1 MTIIEF
7 FDRDFIEN
15 IASAL
20 LLNPDKVIFVG
31 DDESA
36 MRSAKAR
43 FKEITV
49 KRGLGID
56 FEYRVIER
64 KSLVDIVNKL
74 TEIVNENSDC
84 HFDIEGGE
92 DLYLVAVGVVSEKFG
107 DKIGLHRYN
116 IEEDKLNDVDMDGR
130 PSRVFRGQINVN
142 ENIKIYGGKVIYKD
156 EDFVDGT
163 QKIEFTQDFC
173 SDVGT
178 LWSVCSKNAGDW
190 NFLMK
195 DMSNNAE
202 RTGLSFVYPGT
213 ISDKDRAIFR
223 SLSAKALIRN
233 LKITPDKVTF
243 TCKNETVRS
252 CILKVGTLLE
262 FYIACAC
269 FGTEDDNGE
278 RYFGDVKTGV
288 FIDWDGKK
296 IHGRDVE
303 NEIDVLCIRGM
314 IPVFISCKS
323 GFVDSDELYKL
334 SSVADR
340 FGGKYAKKVLC
351 AIDLDRHGTSADSIR
366 ARAKDM
372 GIKIIEKL
380 EDMPIATLQNKL
392 KI

>member
-31 DDESA
+31 DDEQA
-36 MRSAKAR
+36 MNKAKAR
-43 FKEITV
+43 FSEITA
-49 KRGLGID
+49 KRGLGVD
-56 FEYRVIER
+56 FDYKLVER
-64 KSLVDIVNKL
+64 KSLKSIVDSL
-74 TEIVNENSDC
+74 TKIVNENPDC

-92 DLYLVAVGVVSEKFG
+92 DLYLVAVGIISEMFG

-116 IEEDKLNDVDMDGR
+116 IEEDKLNDFDMDGR
-130 PSRVFRGQINVN
+130 PSRVFKGQINVKD
-142 ENIKIYGGKVIYKD
+142 NIKIYGGRVIFED
-156 EDFVDGT
+156 ENPKDGT
-163 QKIEFTQDFC
+163 KKLEYTEEFC
-173 SDVGT
+173 GDVNA
-178 LWSVCSKNAGDW
+178 LWSICRKNSGNW

-195 DMSNNAE
+195 DMANISH
-202 RTGLSFVYPGT
+202 RTELSFVYPKAVN
-213 ISDKDRAIFR
+213 DMDRAIFR
-223 SLSAKALIRN
+223 DLSGKGLIES
-233 LKITPDKVTF
+233 LKITQSEVSF
-243 TCKNETVRS
+243 NCKNQTVKT

-262 FYIACAC
+262 YYISCACAQMK
-269 FGTEDDNGE
+269 DDAGK

-296 IHGRDVE
+296 TGDDVE
-303 NEIDVLCIRGM
+303 NEIDVLCTRGM

-340 FGGKYAKKVLC
+340 FGGKYARKVLC
-351 AIDLDRHGTSADSIR
+351 VIDLDRHGTAADSIR
-366 ARAKDM
+366 ARARDM
-372 GIKIIEKL
+372 GIKLIEKL
-380 EDMPIATLQNKL
+380 EDISLSELQKKL

>member
-31 DDESA
+31 DDEDA
-36 MRSAKAR
+36 MSKASDR
-43 FKEITV
+43 FKEITL
-49 KRGLGID
+49 KRGLGVD

-64 KSLVDIVNKL
+64 KSLGNIVSKL
-74 TEIVNENSDC
+74 SEIINENPDC

-92 DLYLVAVGVVSEKFG
+92 DLYLVAVGIVFEKFG
-107 DKIGLHRYN
+107 DRTGLHRYN
-116 IEEDKLNDVDMDGR
+116 IEQDKLNDVDMDGR

-156 EDFVDGT
+156 EDPVDGT
-163 QKIEFTQDFC
+163 QKIEFTQDFF
-173 SDVGT
+173 SDVSA

-202 RTGLSFVYPGT
+202 RTGLSFVYPKAVN
-213 ISDKDRAIFR
+213 DMDRAIFR
-223 SLSAKALIRN
+223 SLSAKTLIKN

-262 FYIACAC
+262 YYIACAC
-269 FGTEDDNGE
+269 FGAEDDNGE

-296 IHGRDVE
+296 THGRDVE
-303 NEIDVLCIRGM
+303 NEIDVLCTRGM

-351 AIDLDRHGTSADSIR
+351 TIDLDKHGTCADSIR

-372 GIKIIEKL
+372 GIKIIDKL
-380 EDMPIATLQNKL
+380 EDMPLSELINKL